1 MKKLKK
7 QYKAKVIRYNFG
19 DPFSSMAETYDKFP
33 TEKQLEDLLKKV
45 NKEDSYYKDFETRI
59 EVVEYWQVVNAT

>member
-19 DPFSSMAETYDKFP
+19 DPFSSMSKTYDKQP
-33 TEKQLEDLLKKV
+33 TEKQLEDFLKIV
-45 NKEDSYYKDFETRI
+45 NKEDEHYKDYETRI
-59 EVVEYWQVVNAT
+59 EIVEYWQVVNAT